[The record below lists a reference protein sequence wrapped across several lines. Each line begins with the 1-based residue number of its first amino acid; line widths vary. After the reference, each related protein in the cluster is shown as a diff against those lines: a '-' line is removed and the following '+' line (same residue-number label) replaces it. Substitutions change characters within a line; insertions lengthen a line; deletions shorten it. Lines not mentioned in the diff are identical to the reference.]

1 MATTKPVD
9 GKKYDY
15 LVAKLAEMNGELKRS
30 QLRETEAQQTIKS
43 LRQNMSFFEGQANKS
58 KVAEKEL
65 QQRISELMDAYANIE
80 AQANAS
86 PRSELAWERQKHHI
100 TDLADENQHLEAELG
115 QAERQIHK
123 LEDQVKVDE
132 QKSKQQVEHLQ
143 KRLNKL
149 KREKDMQNVH
159 QASEIS
165 HLRLKLY
172 NKDQRIQEMQT

>member
-1 MATTKPVD
+1 MATTQPVD
-9 GKKYDY
+9 GKKYDA

-30 QLRETEAQQTIKS
+30 QLRETEAQDTIKS

-65 QQRISELMDAYANIE
+65 QHRISELMDAYADIE

-100 TDLADENQHLEAELG
+100 IDLADENKHLEAELG
-115 QAERQIHK
+115 QAERQITK

-132 QKSKQQVEHLQ
+132 QNSKQQVEHLQ
-143 KRLNKL
+143 KSVLLLLYSRLNINNIA
-149 KREKDMQNVH
+149 RPGG
-159 QASEIS
+159 
-165 HLRLKLY
+165 
-172 NKDQRIQEMQT
+172 